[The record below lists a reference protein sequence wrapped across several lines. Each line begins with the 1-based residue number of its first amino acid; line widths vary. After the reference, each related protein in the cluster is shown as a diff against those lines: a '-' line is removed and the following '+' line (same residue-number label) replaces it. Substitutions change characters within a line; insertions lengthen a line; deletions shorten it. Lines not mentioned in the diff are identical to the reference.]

1 MAQYGIPPKSINII
15 KHTYQGMQCQ
25 VHHEGSPTEKF
36 QVLNGVRQGCLPS
49 PFLFLLCV
57 NWIIKQ
63 TTNNQT
69 GIQWSLTEQLEDL
82 DLADD
87 LVLLAQTHQQIQKN
101 PILQNS
107 DSQLVGRNPNL
118 GRGRF

>member
-1 MAQYGIPPKSINII
+1 
-15 KHTYQGMQCQ
+15 MQCQ